1 MLALVQPQQQ
11 KPSSDGP
18 NLHLLRPIYDRVQ
31 ACMTKSSSNEEED
44 ATNSMLVILDDI
56 TILEWIG
63 FPLIDI
69 IRFSRA
75 LRALCQ
81 KVRICKKSIV
91 INLTRRVLAYSS
103 TRLYS
108 FGII

>member
-18 NLHLLRPIYDRVQ
+18 NLHLLRPIYDHVQ
-31 ACMTKSSSNEEED
+31 ACMTKSSSNND
-44 ATNSMLVILDDI
+44 DDDNSMLVILDDI

-69 IRFSRA
+69 IHFSRA

-81 KVRICKKSIV
+81 KVFFWMFFPSRHKSD
-91 INLTRRVLAYSS
+91 
-103 TRLYS
+103 
-108 FGII
+108 